1 MMARLRPLVILGGL
15 CVAWYAFVQLT
26 GVPPYL
32 LPDPLQVFGV
42 MYRRAGYLGEN
53 ALYTLAEI
61 VLGLGLGA
69 ALGILTALSLAR
81 FVAARRWLLPLV
93 VVSQAIPVFA
103 LAPLFVLWFGY
114 GMASKVAVACV
125 VIFFP
130 VASAFLDG
138 LRRTDR
144 GWIDLAQVMGASPWR
159 MLIDVRLPA
168 ALPALASG
176 LRLAAAIAPIAAVI
190 GEWVGAGAGLGFVM
204 LQANGRLQIDL
215 MFAALLVL
223 ALMAVALY
231 YATDALL
238 RRLVPWQPVT
248 TPTDD

>member
-1 MMARLRPLVILGGL
+1 MMAWLRPFVVLAGL
-15 CVAWYAFVQLT
+15 CGAWYAFVQLT

-32 LPDPLQVFGV
+32 LPDPLRVFGAL
-42 MYRRAGYLGEN
+42 YRRAAYLGEN
-53 ALYTLAEI
+53 ALYTLVEI
-61 VLGLGLGA
+61 VFGLGLGA

-81 FVAARRWLLPLV
+81 FAAARRWLLPLV

-114 GMASKVAVACV
+114 GIASKVAVACI

-130 VASAFLDG
+130 VTSAFLDG
-138 LRRTDR
+138 LRRADR
-144 GWIDLAQVMGASPWR
+144 GWIDLAQVMGANPWR
-159 MLIDVRLPA
+159 MLIHVRLPA

-223 ALMAVALY
+223 ALMAVTLY
-231 YATDALL
+231 YATDTLL

>member
-1 MMARLRPLVILGGL
+1 MKAPLRPLVILGGL
-15 CVAWYAFVQLT
+15 CAAWYAFVKLT

-32 LPDPLQVFGV
+32 LPDPLRVFEAL
-42 MYRRAGYLGEN
+42 YRRAGYLGEN

-61 VLGLGLGA
+61 VLGLGLGV
-69 ALGILTALSLAR
+69 ALGMSTALSLAR
-81 FVAARRWLLPLV
+81 FTTARRWLLPLV

-114 GMASKVAVACV
+114 GMTSKVAVACV

-144 GWIDLAQVMGASPWR
+144 GWIDLAQVMGAKPWR
-159 MLIDVRLPA
+159 MLIHVRLPA
-168 ALPALASG
+168 ALPSLASG
-176 LRLAAAIAPIAAVI
+176 VRLAAAIAPIAAVI
-190 GEWVGAGAGLGFVM
+190 GEWVGASAGLGFVM

-223 ALMAVALY
+223 AVMAVALY
-231 YATDALL
+231 YATDTLL
-238 RRLVPWQPVT
+238 RRLVPWHPET